1 MTLPAEAIESG
12 DRTYYWG
19 ALVPNVEKVN
29 GVPLSGVQ
37 YYVLLQKQSSTTSQY
52 PATVDISIMLDTAA
66 SYSGES

>member
-29 GVPLSGVQ
+29 GVLALRCTILCS
-37 YYVLLQKQSSTTSQY
+37 
-52 PATVDISIMLDTAA
+52 AA
-66 SYSGES
+66 KAEFD